1 MVSLTN
7 VNKNITALTVKEHK
21 LSYVVRMRE
30 TESLKGG
37 GGITELHAW
46 NHPEEK
52 SCVFVVVGSCIGFFS
67 LLQEQTLP

>member
-37 GGITELHAW
+37 GELLSSM
-46 NHPEEK
+46 PGTTQRK
-52 SCVFVVVGSCIGFFS
+52 SHVF
-67 LLQEQTLP
+67 LWW